1 MVDGPSNVSTK
12 YVNPSSIPRGAGR
25 AISSDS
31 PLNNATNLF
40 NDPTIKV
47 VDESSISSVDDNG
60 TEEDGLVFYD
70 NSVEMVQDEEDIIP
84 DNLSNT
90 GLSHLSTPGSLSIL
104 QNSFQIESNSST
116 SGDGIITYSAT
127 LTFDDI
133 PSATGYEY
141 LINAGA

>member
-1 MVDGPSNVSTK
+1 MVDGPSDISTK
-12 YVNPSSIPRGAGR
+12 YVNPSSIPRGSGR

-31 PLNNATNLF
+31 PMNNATNLF
-40 NDPTIKV
+40 NDPSIKII
-47 VDESSISSVDDNG
+47 DETSVSSIDDEII
-60 TEEDGLVFYD
+60 EEDSLLFYD
-70 NSVEMVQDEEDIIP
+70 NDIDMEQDEEDILP

-90 GLSHLSTPGSLSIL
+90 GLSHLGTPTNLSIL

-116 SGDGIITYSAT
+116 NGDGTINYLAT

-133 PSATGYEY
+133 PGATGYEY

>member
-12 YVNPSSIPRGAGR
+12 YVNPSSIPRGAGKV
-25 AISSDS
+25 ISSDS

-40 NDPTIKV
+40 NDPSIKII
-47 VDESSISSVDDNG
+47 DQTSISSVDDDG
-60 TEEDGLVFYD
+60 IEEDSLVFYD
-70 NSVEMVQDEEDIIP
+70 NELDIIQDEEDILP

-90 GLSHLSTPGSLSIL
+90 GLTHLGTPENLSIL

-116 SGDGIITYSAT
+116 SGDGTITYSAT

>member
-1 MVDGPSNVSTK
+1 MVDGPSDISTK
-12 YVNPSSIPRGAGR
+12 YVNPSSIPRGSGR

-31 PLNNATNLF
+31 PMNNATNLF
-40 NDPTIKV
+40 NDPSIKII
-47 VDESSISSVDDNG
+47 DETSVSSIDDEAI
-60 TEEDGLVFYD
+60 EEDSLLFYD
-70 NSVEMVQDEEDIIP
+70 NDVDMEQDEEDILP

-90 GLSHLSTPGSLSIL
+90 GLSHLGTPTNLSIL

-116 SGDGIITYSAT
+116 SGDGTINYLAT

-133 PSATGYEY
+133 PGATGYEY